1 MRCPRCSHENRTGA
15 RFCDVCGAP
24 LGSPSPGAER
34 RHLAVVFADLVGST
48 ELSHQLDPED
58 LREVLGAYHA
68 AVRSA
73 VEGYGG
79 HIAMLLGDGVVS
91 YFGFPHAQEHDVER
105 AVRAGLGIL
114 EAVRALGARIEAR
127 HGRSLA
133 VRVGIHTG
141 EVVVRSGEGLGADI
155 VGETPNVAARLQ
167 GLAPPNALVIS
178 AGTQRLVQGL
188 FRVEDLGV
196 HQLRGVSRPMGVYR
210 VLSPSGVRSRL
221 DAVGEDALTRFVGRE
236 EEVGLLVAKWEEA
249 RAGRG
254 GAVVVS
260 GEAGIG
266 KSRLVRTFRAR
277 IADHPHTWLECAG
290 SPYTQDSAFHPVIE
304 LHASG
309 LGFAPDDDAE
319 RKLAKLEAALERA
332 DFSLADAVPM
342 IARLHSIPLPA
353 RYAHARPLPGRYAS
367 IGLTPEAV
375 RRKTKEVARDW
386 LLRLSRQQ
394 PVVLLIE
401 DLHWIDPSS
410 LELVGEVLDRIGD
423 TRTLLILTHRAAFV
437 PPWTLP
443 AHATLLPLDRLD
455 ASHAARLVESAAG
468 GRPLP
473 GEWIEEIVAKTD
485 GVPLFLEEM
494 TKVALEAGDGRPRL
508 DVPATLKG
516 LLMARLDQLGE
527 AREAAQLGAVIG
539 REFSFE
545 LLRVVWPHDEAELH
559 AAIDKLAAAALLYRI
574 GDPVH
579 EAYAFKHALV
589 QEAAYE
595 SLLKADRQRFHER
608 LGDALE
614 ERFAALAE
622 RPELLAHHF
631 TEAGRP
637 ERAIPFWYLAG
648 QRGTERSAHV
658 EAIRHLTRGLECT
671 ERLPPGS
678 ERDGLELGLRTL
690 LAANL
695 TAVKGYAAEEVL
707 DNCARALDLCSRLE
721 ESPAIFPVLYGL
733 WLFHLVRADR
743 ETTRDLAERLLQF
756 AEQTGEPE
764 MAGWAHIAAAIT
776 AYWQGEFDSARA
788 HALET
793 RALVTP
799 TMRTLTTYGDDPETY
814 SFIYDGMPQWFLGHP
829 DEAIA
834 RLGEALALAERLG
847 YAFTVAGVLSF
858 YTQLFQLA
866 GDVERTREL
875 AERAIAHSRE
885 QNFPLWVGAGLVHR
899 GWALLH
905 GGDVPGGVE
914 QIELGL
920 ATFRATGAVLNTH
933 YFCALLAE
941 GHLIAGNRERGLA
954 AVEEGLA
961 LVAKHLDTY
970 FAPELHR
977 LEGELLLLAP
987 GNAAAAEACHRRALE
1002 LARTQRAPYH
1012 ELRAALSLARL
1023 VAARGE
1029 TAAARALLEETAGRA
1044 PGAAPRDREEAG
1056 RLLAALSAGG

>member
-1 MRCPRCSHENRTGA
+1 MRCPRCSHENRTAA
-15 RFCDVCGAP
+15 RFCDGCGGP
-24 LGSPSPGAER
+24 LASPSAGAER

-48 ELSHQLDPED
+48 QLSQQLDPED
-58 LREVLGAYHA
+58 LREVLGAYPA
-68 AVRSA
+68 GVRSA
-73 VEGYGG
+73 VDRYGG
-79 HIAMLLGDGVVS
+79 HVAMQLGDGVVS
-91 YFGFPHAQEHDVER
+91 YFGFPNAQEHDVER

-114 EAVRALGARIEAR
+114 EAVHALAGRFAAQ
-127 HGRSLA
+127 HGQSLA

-141 EVVVRSGEGLGADI
+141 EVVVRAGEGLGADI

-167 GLAPPNALVIS
+167 GLAPPGALVIS

-196 HQLRGVSRPMGVYR
+196 HELRGVARPMGVYR

-221 DAVGEDALTRFVGRE
+221 DAVGEEALTRFVGRD
-236 EEVGLLVAKWEEA
+236 EEVASLLAAWESA
-249 RAGRG
+249 RG
-254 GAVVVS
+254 GKGCAVVVS

-266 KSRLVRTFRAR
+266 KTRLVRTFRSR
-277 IADHPHTWLECAG
+277 IADTPHTWLECAG
-290 SPYTQDSAFHPVIE
+290 SPYTQDSAFAPVIE
-304 LHASG
+304 LHANG

-319 RKLAKLEAALERA
+319 RKLAKLEVALRRA

-353 RYAHARPLPGRYAS
+353 RYAAARPLPGRYAS
-367 IGLTPEAV
+367 IGLTPEAI

-386 LLRLSRQQ
+386 LLRMGRQQ
-394 PVVLLIE
+394 ALVLLID
-401 DLHWIDPSS
+401 DLHWVDPSS
-410 LELVGEVLDRIGD
+410 LELVGEILAGIAD
-423 TRTLLILTHRAAFV
+423 TQALLIVTHRTAFV
-437 PPWTLP
+437 PPWSLP
-443 AHATLLPLDRLD
+443 AHAVSVSLDRLD
-455 ASHAARLVESAAG
+455 PAAAAQLIDNAAG
-468 GRPLP
+468 GRELP
-473 GEWIEEIVAKTD
+473 AEWIDEIIAKTD

-494 TKVALEAGDGRPRL
+494 TKVVLEGDAGRPRL

-545 LLRVVWPHDEAELH
+545 LLRVVWPHDEAELR
-559 AAIDKLAAAALLYRI
+559 AAIEKLAAAALLYPI

-614 ERFAALAE
+614 ERFATLAE

-637 ERAIPFWYLAG
+637 ERAVPFWYLAG

-658 EAIRHLTRGLECT
+658 EAVRHLTRGLECT

-678 ERDGLELGLRTL
+678 ERDGLELGLRAL

-695 TAVKGYAAEEVL
+695 IAAKGYAAEEVL
-707 DNCARALDLCSRLE
+707 DNCARALDLCSQLE

-743 ETTRDLAERLLQF
+743 ETTRDLADRLRQF
-756 AEQTGEPE
+756 AEQ
-764 MAGWAHIAAAIT
+764 AGDAESHCVAHIALAIT
-776 AYWQGEFDSARA
+776 TYWQGEFETARA

-793 RALVTP
+793 RRLATP
-799 TMRTLTTYGDDPETY
+799 TMRTLMTYGDDPELY
-814 SFIYDGMPQWFLGHP
+814 SYVYDGMSQWYLGHA
-829 DEAIA
+829 DD
-834 RLGEALALAERLG
+834 ALALLDEAMARAERLD
-847 YAFTVAGVLSF
+847 YAFSFAGVLSF
-858 YTQLFQLA
+858 NTQLVRLA
-866 GDVERTREL
+866 EDVERTREL
-875 AERAIAHSRE
+875 AEQAIAHARE
-885 QNFPLWVGAGLVHR
+885 QNFHYWLGVGLIHR

-905 GGDVPGGVE
+905 GGDVQGGIE

-920 ATFRATGAVLNTH
+920 ATYRATGAVINTH

-941 GHLIAGNRERGLA
+941 GYQRAGDRARALA

-961 LVAKHLDTY
+961 LVAKHLDVN
-970 FAPELHR
+970 FAPELYR
-977 LEGELLLLAP
+977 MKGELLLLEP
-987 GNAAAAEACHRRALE
+987 GNAAEAEACFRRALE
-1002 LARTQRAPYH
+1002 LGRGAPYH
-1012 ELRAALSLARL
+1012 ELRASLSLARL
-1023 VAARGE
+1023 MAGRGE
-1029 TAAARALLEETAGRA
+1029 VAAARKLLEERGSGGA
-1044 PGAAPRDREEAG
+1044 PLDRQEAG
-1056 RLLAALSAGG
+1056 RLLATLSR